1 MSTNE
6 RTQRTNGQSDKLMC
20 PFDRLSVQ
28 MEFDI
33 LVANENKNNSER
45 TRGKNSY
52 TRVLWN
58 EVKIARVKI
67 TKH

>member
-6 RTQRTNGQSDKLMC
+6 RTQRTNGQSDKLVC

-52 TRVLWN
+52 TRVL
-58 EVKIARVKI
+58 
-67 TKH
+67 

>member
-6 RTQRTNGQSDKLMC
+6 RTQRTNGQSDKLVC